1 MSQSHL
7 DTAAETIETVSFVQF
22 VKNLLNKNQFFS
34 WFMQKGYLQ
43 GAFWATMICLVSVFN
58 DVLMRFLGE
67 RLHAS
72 EIIFFRFLF
81 SMVTIVPL
89 MMSRG
94 LTLFKTNY
102 PHLHIFR
109 AILGVGAF
117 VACCY
122 AVNVMPLSE
131 NTTIMFSQPL
141 FFLPLAVLLLK
152 EKVDA
157 PRWIAT
163 LFGFGGLILI
173 IQPGSETFNLV
184 ALVPM
189 AAAFQF
195 ALLDILAKKMVVTEN
210 TYSMLFYFAFGT
222 TIGALIPAIIFWQTP
237 TLAEIGLLILLGI
250 GANLIQVC
258 VIRAFSATDASALM
272 PFRYVEL
279 IFSALFGFLLFSEVP
294 MPLILEGAAVIIA
307 ATFYL
312 SYYEAKKKRK
322 KA

>member
-1 MSQSHL
+1 MSQSPL
-7 DTAAETIETVSFVQF
+7 DTTAETIETVAPGKT
-22 VKNLLNKNQFFS
+22 VKNWFS
-34 WFMQKGYLQ
+34 ETPIFGWFMEKGYLQ
-43 GAFWATMICLVSVFN
+43 GAFWATMLCLVSVFN

-67 RLHAS
+67 RLHVS

-81 SMVTIVPL
+81 SMVTVVPL

-94 LTLFKTNY
+94 LTLFKTNHPY
-102 PHLHIFR
+102 LHVFR
-109 AILGVGAF
+109 AFLGVGAF
-117 VACCY
+117 LACCY

-152 EKVDA
+152 EKVDT

-163 LFGFGGLILI
+163 LFGFGGLVLI
-173 IQPGSETFNLV
+173 IQPGSETFNFI

-237 TLAEIGLLILLGI
+237 TLTEIGLLILLGI

-279 IFSALFGFLLFSEVP
+279 IFSALFGFMLFGEVP

-312 SYYEAKKKRK
+312 SYYEAKKKN

>member
-1 MSQSHL
+1 MIDIMAHS
-7 DTAAETIETVSFVQF
+7 IEKVSFGQS
-22 VKNLLNKNQFFS
+22 VKNWFRTNIFLS
-34 WFMQKGYLQ
+34 WFMKKGYLQ
-43 GAFWATMICLVSVFN
+43 GAFWAMMICFVSVGN

-67 RLHAS
+67 RLHVA

-81 SMVTIVPL
+81 SMITVVPL

-94 LTLFKTNY
+94 LTLFKTDY

-109 AILGVGAF
+109 AFLGVGAF
-117 VACCY
+117 AACCY

-141 FFLPLAVLLLK
+141 FFLPLAVLFLK

-163 LFGFGGLILI
+163 LFGFAGLVLI
-173 IQPGSETFNLV
+173 IQPGSETFNLIT
-184 ALVPM
+184 LVPM

-237 TLAEIGLLILLGI
+237 TLWEVGLLILLGI

-258 VIRAFSATDASALM
+258 LIRAFSATDASALM

-279 IFSALFGFLLFSEVP
+279 LFSALFGFLLFGEVP
-294 MPLILEGAAVIIA
+294 MTLILEGAAVIIA
-307 ATFYL
+307 ATFFL
-312 SYYEAKKKRK
+312 SYYESKKKQST
-322 KA
+322 